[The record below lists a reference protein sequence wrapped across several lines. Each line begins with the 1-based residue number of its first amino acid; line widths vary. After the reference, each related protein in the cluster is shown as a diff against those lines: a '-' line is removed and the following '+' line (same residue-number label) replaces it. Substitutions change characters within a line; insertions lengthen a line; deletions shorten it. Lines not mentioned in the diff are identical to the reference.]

1 MANKYRVWVDGEVLT
16 AANVT
21 DYLQK
26 GAVII
31 CDSSADYPTAYAR
44 EGMTIYDKA
53 LDTQLVYTGATW
65 VRTTPVTTTA
75 VQTYAPSWLQG
86 VAVSGTVNENRYIRT
101 GPVVEAWVSL
111 TATTSGTANTEI
123 TVSLPVAPSGNFA
136 GSVIGEFAWQDNTS
150 NLWVTGVALV
160 STGNKAN
167 FVGGSGATQAF
178 GKTFA
183 LAIGDVFRMHVRYT
197 V

>member
-26 GAVII
+26 GAVIV

-75 VQTYAPSWLQG
+75 VQTYSPTWTQSA
-86 VAVSGTVNENRYIRT
+86 AISGTVNEGRYLRT

-111 TATTSGTANTEI
+111 TATSAGTAGNSI
-123 TVSLPVAPSGNFA
+123 LVGLPVTASGNA
-136 GSVIGEFAWQDNTS
+136 TGAPIGEFVWKRSAVN
-150 NLWVTGVALV
+150 WVTGVALLNS
-160 STGNKAN
+160 STTAI
-167 FVGGSGATQAF
+167 FVVQDFAAAF
-178 GKTFA
+178 GA
-183 LAIGDVFRMHVRYT
+183 LATIASGDDFRMHVRYT